1 MSRSLQE
8 HPNVDALHVEGLR
21 TWFFTDEGVVPSVDG
36 VSFHVDPGETLCIVG
51 ESGCGKSVT
60 ALSIMGLVASPP
72 GRIVEGSVRL
82 GDTELTTLRPRD
94 LRKIRGKRIA
104 MIFQEP
110 MSSLNPVFTV
120 GSQIIEALRLHLDL
134 SRDEARTRAIKLLD
148 QVGIPDPERRVD
160 EYPHQMSGGMK
171 QRVMIAMALSCDP
184 DILIADEPTTALD
197 VTIQAQ
203 ILELLNE
210 LQRTRG
216 MSVILITH
224 DLGVVAEVA
233 DRVLVM
239 YAGKVIEEAG
249 VYDLFERPRHPY
261 TRGLLA
267 SLPSLTTKRGERLA
281 TIDGMVPAP
290 LMFPSGCRFRT
301 RCRYASARCAD
312 EIPVFDA
319 PAGAHRAACH
329 YTESVVD
336 GTKEETG
343 PNADPRTIRKL
354 KTGRKDAWVEEV
366 VGDET

>member
-1 MSRSLQE
+1 MSRSLEE
-8 HPNVDALHVEGLR
+8 HTNVDALRVEGLR

-36 VSFHVDPGETLCIVG
+36 VSFHVNPGETLCIVG

-72 GRIVEGSVRL
+72 GRIVEGSVKL
-82 GDTELTTLRPRD
+82 GDTELTTLRPRE
-94 LRKIRGKRIA
+94 LRKIRGRRIA

-120 GSQIIEALRLHLDL
+120 GSQIVEALRLHLEL
-134 SRDEARTRAIKLLD
+134 SRDEARARAIELLE

-210 LQRTRG
+210 LQRSRG

-224 DLGVVAEVA
+224 DLGVVAEIA

-239 YAGKVIEEAG
+239 YAGQVIEEAG

-267 SLPSLTTKRGERLA
+267 SLPSLRTERGERLA
-281 TIDGMVPAP
+281 TIEGMVPAP
-290 LMFPSGCRFRT
+290 LKFPSGCRFRT
-301 RCRYASARCAD
+301 RCTYATERCAD
-312 EIPVFDA
+312 EVPTFDA
-319 PAGAHRAACH
+319 PPGAHRVSCH
-329 YTESVVD
+329 FGESIIA
-336 GTKEETG
+336 GTKGETG
-343 PNADPRTIRKL
+343 PISDPRTIRKL
-354 KTGRKDAWVEEV
+354 KAGSRDGWTEEV
-366 VGDET
+366 VGNEG